1 MEFTNLD
8 LSDILGVYFITP
20 EKSKTFATNVII
32 ILILVMILEFTR

>member
-20 EKSKTFATNVII
+20 EKSKTFATKMIV
-32 ILILVMILEFTR
+32 ILIPVMILEFIR